1 MVTSGEEYKSAS
13 SQGMAAYAAPSLFQP
28 HKARQAIRDAHAKKI
43 PPLLCYYAGLSSI
56 PITRYLAPMGF
67 DAVWID
73 WEHTPCNT
81 ETMTTMVHE
90 ASFMS
95 QGRTIPFVRLPG
107 HDHAAIG
114 YALDAGAS
122 IVVPQIETVEQAKHA
137 IAAAKFGTA
146 QNGTRSLPPF
156 RLVPGLTDTP
166 YDHRDLHKCLNDQ
179 AAIMIQ
185 VESAQA
191 VENLD
196 AILTSCGS
204 DIDIVWFGTLDARVS
219 MNLEAKMGGIG
230 ASEPEWVKVSKQF
243 FDTID
248 KHDKPYAG
256 FAFGGPPYGSPE
268 GLKKAA
274 ERMSLIMVSADVV
287 QLGGMAQDLQQARK
301 LVGTTR

>member
-1 MVTSGEEYKSAS
+1 MANPGEEYKTAS
-13 SQGMAAYAAPSLFQP
+13 SQGTAAYAAPSLFQP

-122 IVVPQIETVEQAKHA
+122 IVIPQVETVEQAKHA
-137 IAAAKFGTA
+137 ISAAKFGTA

-156 RLVPGLTDTP
+156 RLVPGFTDIP

-185 VESAQA
+185 IESEQA
-191 VENLD
+191 VKNLD
-196 AILTSCGS
+196 EIRPRVVLTS
-204 DIDIVWFGTLDARVS
+204 TLS
-219 MNLEAKMGGIG
+219 G
-230 ASEPEWVKVSKQF
+230 ASEPEWVMVSKLF

-268 GLKKAA
+268 VLKKAA
-274 ERMSLIMVSADVV
+274 ERMSLVMISADVV
-287 QLGGMAQDLQQARK
+287 HLGAMAQDLQQARELIGK
-301 LVGTTR
+301 TR